1 MTYFKDGPFFCRSQC
16 HIHIHYRVQQHHH
29 IEGNVI
35 KRPVMYKFADNH
47 YDDDDDVNND
57 DVEGEGYSDDYN
69 LVAVE

>member
-1 MTYFKDGPFFCRSQC
+1 
-16 HIHIHYRVQQHHH
+16 
-29 IEGNVI
+29 
-35 KRPVMYKFADNH
+35 MYKFADNH